1 MDINHKVCFMGTGK
15 LRMPIGSDRVDKPY
29 GGLFGDS
36 ALIRIIEEIVADP
49 YSYYRPKDFE
59 EITGSSTPSVRKA
72 LTMLTDMGLLK
83 KDARDPQH
91 PIYQPVLGSKTL
103 LALTFLS
110 YAMIDDKE
118 GTNCLEEALL
128 DHYKKV
134 VTTKQR
140 NFTNVTAE
148 DYDAPLESITIKLSN
163 GKDISFTCDVEAGKD
178 IV

>member
-1 MDINHKVCFMGTGK
+1 MG
-15 LRMPIGSDRVDKPY
+15 DRKCRASAEADRPY

-49 YSYYRPKDFE
+49 YSYYRTKDFE
-59 EITGSSTPSVRKA
+59 EVTGSSTPSVRKA
-72 LTMLTDMGLLK
+72 LTILTDMGLLK
-83 KDARDPQH
+83 KDARDSQH
-91 PIYQPVLGSKTL
+91 PIYQPVLDSKTL

-110 YAMIDDKE
+110 YAIIDDKE
-118 GTNCLEEALL
+118 ETNCLEAALI

-134 VTTKQR
+134 IEKQR
-140 NFTNVTAE
+140 QNSAMVTVA

-163 GKDISFTCDVEAGKD
+163 GKDISFTCDAETSKD

>member
-1 MDINHKVCFMGTGK
+1 MVCFMGTGK
-15 LRMPIGSDRVDKPY
+15 LRMPVESNRVDKPY

-36 ALIRIIEEIVADP
+36 ALIRIIEELVADP

-59 EITGSSTPSVRKA
+59 EVTGSSTPSVRKA
-72 LTMLTDMGLLK
+72 LTILTDIGLFK
-83 KDARDPQH
+83 KDTRDPQH
-91 PIYQPVLGSKTL
+91 PIYQPVLSSKTL

-110 YAMIDDKE
+110 YAMIDDTE

-128 DHYKKV
+128 DYDMKVIKK
-134 VTTKQR
+134 KRQ
-140 NFTNVTAE
+140 NSNMVTAA

-163 GKDISFTCDVEAGKD
+163 GKDISFTCDAEAGKD

>member
-1 MDINHKVCFMGTGK
+1 MG
-15 LRMPIGSDRVDKPY
+15 DRKCLAPAEADHIDKPY
-29 GGLFGDS
+29 RGLFGDS

-59 EITGSSTPSVRKA
+59 EVTGSSTPSVRKA
-72 LTMLTDMGLLK
+72 LTILTDMGLLR

-91 PIYQPVLGSKTL
+91 PIYQPVLDSKTL
-103 LALTFLS
+103 LAMTFLS

-118 GTNCLEEALL
+118 GTNCLEEALV
-128 DHYKKV
+128 DHYRKVIEKKRQNS
-134 VTTKQR
+134 TK
-140 NFTNVTAE
+140 VTAA

-163 GKDISFTCDVEAGKD
+163 GKDILFTCDAEAGKD